1 MLYPIK
7 DYLWP
12 ERCPRCRQSMAVG
25 DKVRR
30 LFTTLGKIGRL
41 VSGKELA
48 EEKPGATHCPFC
60 QQVLPKK

>member
-1 MLYPIK
+1 
-7 DYLWP
+7 
-12 ERCPRCRQSMAVG
+12 MAVG